1 MGKFHIIIGGVVLVV
16 LSVSTTLYIVNNPM
30 RTPKH
35 GLNIGVTEADTILAP
50 DELLVKADPT
60 PVVAASEVAASD
72 SPTTRPE
79 DSVADQVIFPKWNP
93 SALRITGAQP
103 VTEKGDYTS
112 PVWSPVGL
120 DIAYTR
126 ADQTGIYVT
135 GTDAGST
142 RTLSDDVKIG
152 SHFSWNADGMSL
164 HVKQPDSQFVELM
177 ITGEKYPAVERQPK
191 VIERD
196 NLIYVVLEDD
206 NLRRVSGN
214 QDRFFSPQLSPDET
228 KVVYI
233 GRETGIYIAELD
245 GSRTINVGDGTNPS
259 WLPDSSGIVYDL
271 PVSDGATVV
280 DGDVWFASAIGTERA
295 NLTSTPGIVE
305 SNPAVAPDGER
316 IAFGSNGIIYVG
328 VLNRAKR

>member
-1 MGKFHIIIGGVVLVV
+1 VV
-16 LSVSTTLYIVNNPM
+16 LSVSTTLYIVNNPL
-30 RTPKH
+30 RTPKR
-35 GLNIGVTEADTILAP
+35 GVQVGVTEAETVLTP
-50 DELLVKADPT
+50 DELLVKAEPT
-60 PVVAASEVAASD
+60 PVAPISETTSND
-72 SPTTRPE
+72 EPTTEPE
-79 DSVADQVIFPKWNP
+79 DGVADHVIFPKWQA

-126 ADQTGIYVT
+126 TDQTGIYVT
-135 GTDAGST
+135 GTDANST

-152 SHFSWNADGMSL
+152 SHFSWNLDGMSL
-164 HVKQPDSQFVELM
+164 HVRQPDSQFVELM

-196 NLIYVVLEDD
+196 NLIYVINEDES
-206 NLRRVSGN
+206 LRRVSGN

-233 GRETGIYIAELD
+233 GRETGIYIAALD
-245 GSRTINVGDGTNPS
+245 GSRTINVGEGTNPT

-280 DGDVWFASAIGTERA
+280 DGDVWFASATGTERA

-328 VLNRAKR
+328 ILNRSKKQEAAAR